1 MTLNCIWILKIN
13 LLFSSCTRHNTLN
26 RDATVNRLYH
36 ILFLLFSTQ
45 NETQKHPLKSLCIWF
60 QDFHSSLD
68 ENIFLCYIGYY
79 SYYNEI
85 YFTSDNSPSYISS
98 SSSKSFM
105 GCCYFCCCCC
115 LFKLRARTNQGSYIL
130 LLATYLSILYR
141 IMLLLLLVV
150 VVVVVAVVLHW
161 FHIPCLTINL

>member
-68 ENIFLCYIGYY
+68 ENIFVCYIGYY

-85 YFTSDNSPSYISS
+85 
-98 SSSKSFM
+98 
-105 GCCYFCCCCC
+105 
-115 LFKLRARTNQGSYIL
+115 IL
-130 LLATYLSILYR
+130 LLIIHHLTYPVAAAKALWD
-141 IMLLLLLVV
+141 VV
-150 VVVVVAVVLHW
+150 IFAVVAASLNYVHVQIRDHT
-161 FHIPCLTINL
+161 FCY